1 MGHTLIKQKIKKTH
15 TKAINIMAKAMI
27 WPRMCVKLGGAEH
40 AMEALANK
48 DIFCVTDPKDKN
60 KRLYILKEHVN
71 E

>member
-1 MGHTLIKQKIKKTH
+1 
-15 TKAINIMAKAMI
+15 MAKAMI
-27 WPRMCVKLGGAEH
+27 WPRMCVKLGWHEH

-48 DIFCVTDPKDKN
+48 DILCVTHPKDTN